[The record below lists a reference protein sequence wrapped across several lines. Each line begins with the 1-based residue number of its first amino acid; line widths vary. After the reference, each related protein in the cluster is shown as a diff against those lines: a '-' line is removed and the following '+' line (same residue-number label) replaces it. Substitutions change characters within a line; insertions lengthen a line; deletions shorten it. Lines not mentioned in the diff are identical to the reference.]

1 MPGYTHTNFI
11 SAKVVQ
17 WNGKM
22 NTCFKHEGVL
32 AYVNQESM
40 KRSEEDE
47 TSEKPQVCYPETTPR
62 FEQFW
67 LNACD

>member
-1 MPGYTHTNFI
+1 
-11 SAKVVQ
+11 
-17 WNGKM
+17 M

-62 FEQFW
+62 FEQF
-67 LNACD
+67 